1 MTVTALLNLPTACAG
16 PGTKDADDIAYNN
29 MPEGTHTVGEV
40 HLPLSSYSVAEDA
53 VDSTIVSS
61 EEDSSRASNSTV
73 GEVFLDALEA
83 VTNSSAALSEP
94 AICPTLVVPAD
105 YTPNGEGPRTGSPVS
120 HIVRSIKSLEKP
132 QKERVLIL
140 AANSGG
146 SCSLRLG
153 DYYNFL
159 SLLDKLQYGNV
170 HGYDVL
176 LGMGNVDDDLRKTW
190 NKVAWMQKVSFAR
203 ALLIPCISRAHSV
216 RSHQYTQLR
225 IPTVSKD
232 AQVRVTLK
240 SCDTKGR
247 GRSLSRPKDDVQAHN
262 TSGS

>member
-1 MTVTALLNLPTACAG
+1 MTFNALLNPLSACAG
-16 PGTKDADDIAYNN
+16 PGTKDADDIVYNN
-29 MPEGTHTVGEV
+29 MPEGNHTVGET
-40 HLPLSSYSVAEDA
+40 HLPLSGYSAAEDI
-53 VDSTIVSS
+53 VDPKTVSS
-61 EEDSSRASNSTV
+61 EEDSNRVSNTTA
-73 GEVFLDALEA
+73 GEVFLDTLEA
-83 VTNSSAALSEP
+83 VTNSPAAVSEP
-94 AICPTLVVPAD
+94 AICPTLVVPAE
-105 YTPNGEGPRTGSPVS
+105 YNPSGEGPRTGSPES

-203 ALLIPCISRAHSV
+203 AVSVPCISRAQSL
-216 RSHQYTQLR
+216 HQYTQLR
-225 IPTVSKD
+225 LHTVSKP
-232 AQVRVTLK
+232 ARVRVTLK
-240 SCDTKGR
+240 IFE
-247 GRSLSRPKDDVQAHN
+247 
-262 TSGS
+262 